1 MSAPA
6 ATGPEPFKARL
17 RDLRLRR
24 GRAAALAAASL
35 RLIDRSHVRLT
46 TRAAR
51 RQMQAS
57 GHFSKIRGHALSASA
72 QVLASQSP
80 EALTCPAPGAARMR

>member
-1 MSAPA
+1 L
-6 ATGPEPFKARL
+6 KARR

-24 GRAAALAAASL
+24 GRTAALAAASL
-35 RLIDRSHVRLT
+35 RLVDRSHVRIT

-57 GHFSKIRGHALSASA
+57 GHFSKFRGHALSASA
-72 QVLASQSP
+72 QASASQSP
-80 EALTCPAPGAARMR
+80 EDLTCPAPGSARMG